1 MMIGAIIAV
10 ILIIVLIVFLK
21 SKKEKVENDKEQ
33 TVEVKPTVKT
43 QESPKPKV
51 VVPKKVFPEAK
62 YKAFDHSRIIT
73 DLGLA
78 EEDAKEF
85 IDDLI
90 AQIDS
95 TIPLI
100 QKAVEAKDI
109 KKLEELTHSIKGSA
123 TNLGSEGVASLLIDF
138 NTYLKT
144 DEDIEI
150 IQRYFEHLEY
160 YAKELKAQYH

>member
-1 MMIGAIIAV
+1 MEIGIIIAV
-10 ILIIVLIVFLK
+10 VLVIVVLFVLK
-21 SKKEKVENDKEQ
+21 SKKGKAEGDITPIVETQKPIKPQEVKKVE
-33 TVEVKPTVKT
+33 VEKIYP
-43 QESPKPKV
+43 Q
-51 VVPKKVFPEAK
+51 AN

-95 TIPLI
+95 TIP
-100 QKAVEAKDI
+100 QI
-109 KKLEELTHSIKGSA
+109 KKAIQSTNIKQLEELTHSIKGSA
-123 TNLGSEGVASLLIDF
+123 TNLGSDGVASLLTDF

-144 DEDIEI
+144 GDDMDI
-150 IQRYFEHLEY
+150 IQRYFEHLEH
-160 YAKELKAQYH
+160 YAKELKAQYA

>member
-1 MMIGAIIAV
+1 MMIGIIVAV
-10 ILIIVLIVFLK
+10 ILVIIILFVLK
-21 SKKEKVENDKEQ
+21 SKKSKDESDIGKTVEEQAPVQVKVEKVYPQANY
-33 TVEVKPTVKT
+33 KT
-43 QESPKPKV
+43 
-51 VVPKKVFPEAK
+51 
-62 YKAFDHSRIIT
+62 FDHSRIIT

-95 TIPLI
+95 TIP
-100 QKAVEAKDI
+100 QI
-109 KKLEELTHSIKGSA
+109 KTAIGSINIKQLEELTHSIKGSA
-123 TNLGSEGVASLLIDF
+123 TNLGSEGVASLLTDF

-144 DEDIEI
+144 GTDMDI

-160 YAKELKAQYH
+160 YARELKAQYA